1 MYRDFKVRVKDIAPH
16 NMLAL
21 LRGETEGVLDLEL
34 SFDEEVV
41 MSYLESQ
48 KFIPKFERFGLL
60 SRDAQGRVQP
70 FDQSFL
76 INEVRSGKT
85 YADVE
90 SIKTFETNLR
100 ELLLSSCR
108 NETDAR

>member
-1 MYRDFKVRVKDIAPH
+1 VFISRIKDDYPQGSTKFEMYRDFKVRVKDTPH

-48 KFIPKFERFGLL
+48 EIHPKVRAI
-60 SRDAQGRVQP
+60 RDFYRGMLKDAFNR
-70 FDQSFL
+70 L
-76 INEVRSGKT
+76 IKAS
-85 YADVE
+85 D
-90 SIKTFETNLR
+90 
-100 ELLLSSCR
+100 
-108 NETDAR
+108 

>member
-48 KFIPKFERFGLL
+48 EIHPKVRAI
-60 SRDAQGRVQP
+60 RDFYRGMLKDAFNRLIKA
-70 FDQSFL
+70 SL
-76 INEVRSGKT
+76 INKCALTGKRT
-85 YADVE
+85 DVE
-90 SIKTFETNLR
+90 SIKTFETNL
-100 ELLLSSCR
+100 
-108 NETDAR
+108 